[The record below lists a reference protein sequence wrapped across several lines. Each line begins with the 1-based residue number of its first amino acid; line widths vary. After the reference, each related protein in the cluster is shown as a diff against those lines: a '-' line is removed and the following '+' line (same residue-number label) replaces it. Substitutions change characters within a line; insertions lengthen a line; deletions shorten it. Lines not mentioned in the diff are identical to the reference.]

1 MVKSLILC
9 NLLVKVHV
17 NSKKKSIPQNAFV
30 FSRYWVFCQRK
41 QKNNGLPPTSDSLQ
55 LHIQRANYQAMI
67 WKRCL
72 QAFQQLPQPM
82 GNGWEKGDD
91 GSLKPLLMT
100 RDAAPKGLA
109 ELTVCKCIKTACKSA
124 SCVCRVNELSCTE
137 ACACMACD
145 CENPHTGFDELECPS
160 DDEE

>member
-1 MVKSLILC
+1 
-9 NLLVKVHV
+9 
-17 NSKKKSIPQNAFV
+17 
-30 FSRYWVFCQRK
+30 
-41 QKNNGLPPTSDSLQ
+41 
-55 LHIQRANYQAMI
+55 
-67 WKRCL
+67 
-72 QAFQQLPQPM
+72 M

-160 DDEE
+160 DYEE

>member
-1 MVKSLILC
+1 MVKSLVLC

-17 NSKKKSIPQNAFV
+17 NSKKNPSLKMLLCFLFTGCSVREN
-30 FSRYWVFCQRK
+30 
-41 QKNNGLPPTSDSLQ
+41 SLQ

-145 CENPHTGFDELECPS
+145 CENPHTGFDELECAS

>member
-1 MVKSLILC
+1 M
-9 NLLVKVHV
+9 
-17 NSKKKSIPQNAFV
+17 

-145 CENPHTGFDELECPS
+145 CENPHTCFDELECPS

>member
-1 MVKSLILC
+1 ML
-9 NLLVKVHV
+9 
-17 NSKKKSIPQNAFV
+17 
-30 FSRYWVFCQRK
+30 CQRK

-55 LHIQRANYQAMI
+55 LHIQRANYQA
-67 WKRCL
+67 
-72 QAFQQLPQPM
+72 M

-145 CENPHTGFDELECPS
+145 CENPHTGFDELECLS
-160 DDEE
+160 DYEE